1 MADLLRL
8 AAVCGVG
15 RHPRCA
21 TLASVGEHAFLPCG
35 GPHGGGICVLRAGG
49 EVILGGGRCGGV
61 HTPPAGVV
69 VSTTVARGTQ
79 VDRLL
84 PRQSF

>member
-1 MADLLRL
+1 MADLRRL

-21 TLASVGEHAFLPCG
+21 TLASVGEHAFLPRG

-61 HTPPAGVV
+61 HDGGAWHRFTDFFL
-69 VSTTVARGTQ
+69 
-79 VDRLL
+79 DRVFDALIEVW
-84 PRQSF
+84 S